1 MNYRHAYHAG
11 NFADV
16 LKHLVLA
23 LVIEHLKL
31 KPQPFR
37 VVDTHAGIGL
47 YDLAGVE
54 AGKTGEWRAGIARLL
69 AAELPPSVRAV
80 LAPYLDVV
88 RQFMPHADVDSA
100 AAVLQYPGSPL
111 IARTLMRADDAL
123 ILNELHPEDRVALA
137 SLFRRDKATRV
148 LGLDGYTVLKSTL
161 PPKERRGLLL
171 VDPPFEEP
179 GEFERMLAAIRE
191 AHRRFAG
198 GTQVHWYPVK
208 DADAVRRFHRTVE
221 REALAE
227 TLLVEI
233 AVRASNA
240 SEPGLA
246 AAGVLV
252 VNPPYTLHAK
262 LATALPEVAALLR
275 QGDGAGHRLEWLVAE
290 RDVAA
295 AGGKHSKL

>member
-23 LVIEHLKL
+23 LVIEHLKT

-54 AGKTGEWRAGIARLL
+54 AGKTGEWRDGIARLL
-69 AAELPPSVRAV
+69 AAELSTPARAV

-88 RQFMPHADVDSA
+88 RQFMPHVGVEGEG
-100 AAVLQYPGSPL
+100 AVLQYPGSPL
-111 IARTLMRADDAL
+111 LARTLMRADDAL
-123 ILNELHPEDRVALA
+123 ILNELHPEDRAALA
-137 SLFRRDKATRV
+137 SLFRRDKATKV
-148 LGLDGYTVLKSTL
+148 LGLDGYTVLKATL

-179 GEFERMLAAIRE
+179 GEFDRLLAAIRE
-191 AHRRFAG
+191 ALRRFAG
-198 GTQVHWYPVK
+198 GTQVHWYPIK
-208 DADAVRRFHRTVE
+208 DIDAVRRFHRVI
-221 REALAE
+221 RSEALAE

-233 AVRASNA
+233 AVRANDA
-240 SEPGLA
+240 SVPGLA
-246 AAGVLV
+246 ATGVLI
-252 VNPPYTLHAK
+252 VNPPYTLHAG
-262 LATALPEVAALLR
+262 LAAVLPELLGVLR
-275 QGDGAGHRLEWLVAE
+275 QGDGASHRLEWLVAE
-290 RDVAA
+290 HEVAGRS
-295 AGGKHSKL
+295 GGHPKA